1 MTPNLGGDSNEEFEK
16 RFWTN
21 NETISISLFGLHRGE
36 LFHNVGW
43 DSLWRQRHLRRAL
56 HLRDG
61 LRHRGDIQHDH
72 KSERRDNG
80 RGVVVVGDTLYYT
93 TATTNS
99 VFSYTL
105 STSTD
110 NGALFTVAGAS
121 ALSTMAYD
129 GTDFWIGDY
138 SGTNQAYLYSPTG
151 TLLKT
156 ISLGDCTGFCDG
168 LEYFVDGSGNARLI
182 ENEADGNTPGIYD
195 VYDTS
200 GNLITHDFIN
210 TGNVSGTGIA
220 YDGTDFFVSNIFQGT
235 ISVYDNTGTFIR
247 TETLTGFPGDFAP
260 LVEDL
265 SADYAVVLGNP
276 PTPEP
281 ATFAT
286 FGAGLLGLC
295 LAVKRRKLFSK
306 S

>member
-1 MTPNLGGDSNEEFEK
+1 MKSLKSVFGRTMKRYLLVCLACIAVSCSTMWAGTLYGNNATFGSPYIYVMDSATGAISNTITNLSG
-16 RFWTN
+16 
-21 NETISISLFGLHRGE
+21 
-36 LFHNVGW
+36 
-43 DSLWRQRHLRRAL
+43 
-56 HLRDG
+56 
-61 LRHRGDIQHDH
+61 
-72 KSERRDNG
+72 DNG

-110 NGALFTVAGAS
+110 NGALFTVAAAS

-182 ENEADGNTPGIYD
+182 ENEGDGETPGVYD

-210 TGNVSGTGIA
+210 TGNASGTGIA
-220 YDGTDFFVSNIFQGT
+220 YDGTDFYVSNIFEGT
-235 ISVYDNTGTFIR
+235 ISVYDNTGAFIR